1 LSTKK
6 QKLGLSGCIIAG
18 LLVLSS
24 HSVYGETAA
33 DENSLENRL
42 KEFNATDSKLSS
54 KPVEV
59 GKSKP
64 KKIATKKSKVRS
76 SKAKNKKSKRRKKYK
91 RACYQSSASTL
102 RDRAENFQPW
112 ITNYSR
118 RYGVSEALIISVI
131 TAESCFAVH
140 AKSPKNARGLMQL
153 IPATAKRFGVKNAY
167 VPSQNIK
174 GGTRY
179 LKFLLGRFSGNLHLT
194 VAAYN
199 AGEGAVDRYSGIPP
213 YRETKE
219 YVKRVMS
226 VYRRLQDSMGNPRL
240 VRNSKNS
247 LEGRLQTVARKS
259 SIKSVKNRVVKYA
272 KSSSGKGYFIRP
284 DYQWKR
290 KPQRARVSRLY
301 STPSRNNTAARK
313 RSVCRDVSSQKL
325 RRNSRLAKRA
335 GTMKRY
341 YSPQV
346 PKSLSSISKETGV
359 SLNLLLRMNR
369 GASRY
374 MVKPG
379 DKILVWQCASR

>member
-1 LSTKK
+1 MSTKK
-6 QKLGLSGCIIAG
+6 QKLGLSGCVIAG
-18 LLVLSS
+18 LLALSS
-24 HSVYGETAA
+24 HGVSAETAA

-42 KEFNATDSKLSS
+42 KEFNAVESTLSS
-54 KPVEV
+54 KRVD
-59 GKSKP
+59 KSKP
-64 KKIATKKSKVRS
+64 ELKKIAAKKSKVRS
-76 SKAKNKKSKRRKKYK
+76 SKAKIKKTKRRRYK
-91 RACYQSSASTL
+91 RACHQSSASTL
-102 RDRAENFQPW
+102 RDRAESFQPS
-112 ITNYSR
+112 IKNSSR

-131 TAESCFAVH
+131 TAESCFARH
-140 AKSPKNARGLMQL
+140 ARSPKNARGLMQL

-179 LKFLLGRFSGNLHLT
+179 LKFLLERFSGNLHLT

-226 VYRRLQDSMGNPRL
+226 VYRRLQ
-240 VRNSKNS
+240 NSKNTPQ
-247 LEGRLQTVARKS
+247 LVDRFKNPIARGFKAVARKPG
-259 SIKSVKNRVVKYA
+259 IKSLGNRVVKYA
-272 KSSSGKGYFIRP
+272 KSSSGRGYFIKP

-290 KPQRARVSRLY
+290 KPKRLRVSGSYNVTTNHRF
-301 STPSRNNTAARK
+301 
-313 RSVCRDVSSQKL
+313 VCRDVSSQKL
-325 RRNSRLAKRA
+325 RRNSRLARRG

-379 DKILVWQCASR
+379 NKILVWQCANR